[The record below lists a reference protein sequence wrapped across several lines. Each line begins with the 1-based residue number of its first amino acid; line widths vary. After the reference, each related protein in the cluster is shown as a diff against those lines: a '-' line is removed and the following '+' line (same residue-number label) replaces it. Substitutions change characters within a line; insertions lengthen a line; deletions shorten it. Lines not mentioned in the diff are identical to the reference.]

1 MTNVAKGSRDAI
13 VRWGRTAFE
22 RRLVSG
28 WGGNISCRL
37 GKERFLI
44 TRQHAALGFLG
55 AEDIVEIDSRGHALN
70 HTQHPSSETAM
81 HLAIYAATDAKAILH
96 VHPPAVIA
104 YCRGRH
110 SFVPL
115 SFEEK
120 YTLGEV
126 PVVAQDTPTVT
137 RPEPVVEELRL
148 HPVVILQGHGTVA
161 CGQDLQEAF
170 LLTDLLEEATH
181 CQIWSQASPPARK
194 QAPRRPAA
202 PKKVQAFPLFSREH
216 ISAMA
221 ETVNRDATFQRE
233 ARDKNLTTSLTMSVQ
248 DESLAWTLYFD
259 QGKIVR
265 TVDQRAGEFIIEGKK
280 EWWQAV
286 FQKGYDPF
294 LATQQ
299 GKLKLVHGEAW
310 QLSQWFKPFQRGFEL
325 WQAIPAT

>member
-1 MTNVAKGSRDAI
+1 MARVAKGSRAAI
-13 VRWGRTAFE
+13 VRWGKTAFE

-44 TRQHAALGFLG
+44 TRQHAALGFLS
-55 AEDIVEIDSRGHALN
+55 ARDVVEIDARGHALD
-70 HTQHPSSETAM
+70 HTQHPSSETPM
-81 HLAIYAATDAKAILH
+81 HLAVYAATDAQAIFH

-104 YCRGRH
+104 YCRGRQ

-115 SFEEK
+115 SFEER

-126 PVVAQDTPTVT
+126 PVVPQDTPTVT

-161 CGQDLQEAF
+161 CGEDLQEAF

-181 CQIWSQASPPARK
+181 CQLWSEAAPPPQKR
-194 QAPRRPAA
+194 APRRPAPA
-202 PKKVQAFPLFSREH
+202 KKARALPLFSRKH

-221 ETVNRDATFQRE
+221 DRVNQDATFQRE
-233 ARDKNLTTSLTMSVQ
+233 AKEKQLTTSLTMSVP
-248 DESLAWTLYFD
+248 DESLVWTLYFD
-259 QGKIVR
+259 QGKVVR
-265 TVDQRAGEFIIEGKK
+265 MDDRQMGEFVIEGKK

-299 GKLKLVHGEAW
+299 GKLKLVHGEVW

-325 WQAIPAT
+325 WQAIPTK